1 MLYYPRLWKPRIMAF
16 ASLASPHEPLS
27 EINTTPLIDVL
38 LVLFIVFVMAIPLA
52 PDSLDVELPRPGPTA
67 HRPHPVS
74 NQLVIE
80 TAGDLRWNGR
90 AVDDGELAG
99 LLAQV
104 RGMAPQPEVRFQPEP
119 NASYDRAARVL
130 LIVKQSRIS
139 NFGFVDNEKYAE
151 FSRGN

>member
-1 MLYYPRLWKPRIMAF
+1 MAF
-16 ASLASPHEPLS
+16 APLAFPHEPLS

-38 LVLFIVFVMAIPLA
+38 LVLLIVFVMAIPLS
-52 PDSLDVELPRPGPTA
+52 PDSLDVDLPGPTPIA
-67 HRPHPVS
+67 DRPHPVS

-80 TAGDLRWNGR
+80 TAGNLRWNGR
-90 AVDDGELAG
+90 PVNDRELAG

-104 RGMAPQPEVRFQPEP
+104 RAIAPEPEVRFQPEA

-130 LIVKQSRIS
+130 LIVKRSRIS

-151 FSRGN
+151 FSRGE